1 MITTITGTVITEVA
15 TMSHFTGT
23 MSSILITRGHRNR
36 PPSANLPTERNRWVP
51 HTLTNLSLLLLVTS
65 RCTHYLWIFELPNFH
80 LFCLILPSNGVSD
93 SVKAVVC
100 RPDGAMLARARR
112 VLRGRRRWRRERASH
127 PQV

>member
-51 HTLTNLSLLLLVTS
+51 HTLTNYHSYLLVTS
-65 RCTHYLWIFELPNFH
+65 RCTHYLSILSCQI
-80 LFCLILPSNGVSD
+80 LFILFFLFNPILEWS
-93 SVKAVVC
+93 
-100 RPDGAMLARARR
+100 
-112 VLRGRRRWRRERASH
+112 
-127 PQV
+127 